1 MSRYIFHPMIQVP
14 NQLVGAPTGT
24 NVTLVCQVEA
34 SPKAIN
40 YWTRESGEMIITNHK
55 YSMTED
61 KMSDYSVQMR
71 LIIRNLHKSDLGG
84 YKCISK
90 NSIGEAESNI
100 RLYDMR
106 LPEHSRKSNEVSD
119 DEDMNEAREHHG
131 HRLNRVYQGS
141 LRESGYT
148 SQTPVD
154 MNGASAS
161 AATAA
166 TSSIVDA
173 CTRWPV
179 SLTTICIIL
188 IVSFITT

>member
-1 MSRYIFHPMIQVP
+1 
-14 NQLVGAPTGT
+14 
-24 NVTLVCQVEA
+24 
-34 SPKAIN
+34 
-40 YWTRESGEMIITNHK
+40 
-55 YSMTED
+55 
-61 KMSDYSVQMR
+61 
-71 LIIRNLHKSDLGG
+71 
-84 YKCISK
+84 
-90 NSIGEAESNI
+90 
-100 RLYDMR
+100 MR

-166 TSSIVDA
+166 TTSIVDA